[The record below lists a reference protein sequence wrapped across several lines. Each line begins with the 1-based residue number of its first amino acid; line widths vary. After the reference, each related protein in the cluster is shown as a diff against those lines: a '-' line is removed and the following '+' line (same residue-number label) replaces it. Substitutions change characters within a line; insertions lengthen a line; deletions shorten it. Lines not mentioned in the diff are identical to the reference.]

1 MDRRKFI
8 KTGAMA
14 AVAARLGMGEA
25 FARKKQKVGMP
36 EQEAKVRR
44 GWDGQ
49 ILCEMGS
56 AGPDDLTLKFLG
68 TGASGWT
75 GPDCGRRR
83 HSSVLLDGKV
93 LIDLTF
99 SAKGMLGEG
108 CHPKT
113 IFYTHSHGD
122 HFDPEMALETGVK
135 KAYVSCTWVERA
147 KQRFAE
153 ASAKTG
159 IAAPEIMPLEI
170 GQKVVEEGICFTAM
184 PGNHATNDIHEQ
196 ALIYLIEKGTTD
208 TKLGVRL
215 IYATDTGGLL
225 QTAVR
230 IAGVDPLQKP
240 GRPITGFIMEGT
252 IPFSQPDDYRIF
264 SHTTLEGAG
273 HTLHSIMDAGRYC
286 PPDGQP
292 AYITHMST
300 KNFLPH
306 DELNRQLE
314 WPLRAPYDGQEIIFR
329 AVTD

>member
-8 KTGAMA
+8 KTGAIA
-14 AVAARLGMGEA
+14 ALAAHFSAGEA
-25 FARKKQKVGMP
+25 FAKKEKKVGMP
-36 EQEAKVRR
+36 EQEGKVKR
-44 GWDGQ
+44 GWDGP
-49 ILCEMGS
+49 LFSEAGN
-56 AGPDDLTLKFLG
+56 AGPEDLTVLFLG

-75 GPDCGRRR
+75 TPDCGRRR
-83 HSSVLLDGKV
+83 HSSILLDSKV

-99 SAKGMLGEG
+99 SAEGMLPEG
-108 CHPKT
+108 CCPKT

-122 HFDPEMALETGVK
+122 HFDPEMALSTGVK
-135 KAYVSCTWVERA
+135 KAYVSCTWLERA

-159 IAAPEIMPLEI
+159 IAAPEVLPLEI
-170 GQKVVEEGICFTAM
+170 GQKVMEEGICFTAM
-184 PGNHATNDIHEQ
+184 PGNHATGDIHEQ

-215 IYATDTGGLL
+215 LYATDTGGIL
-225 QTAVR
+225 QTAAR

-264 SHTTLEGAG
+264 SHTSLEGAG
-273 HTLHSIMDAGRYC
+273 HTINAIIDAGRYC
-286 PPDGQP
+286 PPEGQP
-292 AYITHMST
+292 AYVTHMST

-306 DELNRQLE
+306 DELNKQLE
-314 WPLRAPYDGQEIIFR
+314 WPLRAPRDGQMIIFR
-329 AVTD
+329 AV